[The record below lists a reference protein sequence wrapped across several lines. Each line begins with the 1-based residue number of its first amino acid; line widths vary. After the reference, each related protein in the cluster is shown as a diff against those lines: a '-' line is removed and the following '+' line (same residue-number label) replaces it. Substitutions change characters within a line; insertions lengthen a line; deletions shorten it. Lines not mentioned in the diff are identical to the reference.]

1 MLTILVRKVGVF
13 VFEREKT
20 RSAKVFKSSGR
31 QFFLERAVKALPL
44 FIYLTIKKKTSVDSV
59 LSKKTS
65 LKNYTTEKSM
75 SLIPY
80 KLALQPD
87 H

>member
-1 MLTILVRKVGVF
+1 VLTILVRKVGVF

-20 RSAKVFKSSGR
+20 RSAKVFKSSERQLFFRKGR
-31 QFFLERAVKALPL
+31 KSFAIIYIFDVKKENKCQFSFNEKLN
-44 FIYLTIKKKTSVDSV
+44 
-59 LSKKTS
+59 

-75 SLIPY
+75 PLIPY
-80 KLALQPD
+80 NLALQPD

>member
-1 MLTILVRKVGVF
+1 MHYEELASF

-31 QFFLERAVKALPL
+31 QLLLFLERAVKAMPL

-59 LSKKTS
+59 LSKK
-65 LKNYTTEKSM
+65 LV
-75 SLIPY
+75 
-80 KLALQPD
+80 
-87 H
+87 